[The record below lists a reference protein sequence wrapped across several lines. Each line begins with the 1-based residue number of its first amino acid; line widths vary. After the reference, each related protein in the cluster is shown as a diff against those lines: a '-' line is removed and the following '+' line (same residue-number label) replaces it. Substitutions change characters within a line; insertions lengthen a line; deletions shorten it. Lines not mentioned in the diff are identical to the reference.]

1 MAQVKSIA
9 VLACCDTKYPEIK
22 FLCKMIRKAG
32 FNAFVIDVSTSP
44 GFSSPA
50 EISREQV
57 ASEIGIV
64 WSEVKG
70 LLKHELLD
78 IVSRGAAKLV
88 PRLYREGLLDGIIS
102 IGGLQNTMVGSNAMR
117 ALPIGVPKVMVS
129 TVATGQRTFDL
140 IVGTK
145 DITVIPAIC
154 DLSGM
159 NIVSETVLGNAAGAV
174 MGMLQYAGKELPK
187 AKTEIIG
194 TTLMGA
200 TNDGVFHAARYLEE
214 KGYHVIC
221 FHSTGVGGKVMEEL
235 IAEGT
240 ITATM
245 DLTLHEIVYEY
256 FGSGFGFGTESR
268 LKQGVDKGIP
278 MMVCPGGIDFICQW
292 KNELFPNIAERK
304 MIWHNAS
311 LAHVKLTVKEVSDIS
326 RMIVSRLNE
335 SATGKV
341 VVLMPRRGFRTFTKV
356 GEPLHDPAVDQA
368 IMNVFEQEL
377 RRDIPIKYVDANLI
391 DDEFS
396 RRAADEMSALLSG
409 AAVRV

>member
-9 VLACCDTKYPEIK
+9 VLACCDTKYPEIT
-22 FLCKMIRKAG
+22 FLCEMIRKAG

-44 GFSSPA
+44 GFLSPV
-50 EISREQV
+50 EISRERV
-57 ASEIGIV
+57 AAEIGIV
-64 WSEVKG
+64 WSDLEG

-78 IVSRGAAKLV
+78 IVSRGAARLV
-88 PRLYREGLLDGIIS
+88 PRMYQEGLLDGIIS
-102 IGGLQNTMVGSNAMR
+102 IGGLQNTMVGSGAMR

-145 DITVIPAIC
+145 DITVIPSIC
-154 DLSGM
+154 DMSGM
-159 NIVSETVLGNAAGAV
+159 NIVSETVLRNAAGAI
-174 MGMLQYAGKELPK
+174 MGMLQHAGKELPK
-187 AKTEIIG
+187 ARTEIVG

-200 TNDGVFHAARYLEE
+200 TNDGVVHAVRYLED
-214 KGYHVIC
+214 KGYHVIS

-235 IAEGT
+235 IANGT

-256 FGSGFGFGTESR
+256 FGSGFGFGTENR

-278 MMVCPGGIDFICQW
+278 MVVCPGGIDFICQW
-292 KNELFPNIAERK
+292 KNELFPDIARRK

-311 LAHVKLTVKEVSDIS
+311 LAHVKLSVKEVSDIS

-335 SATGKV
+335 ATTGKV
-341 VVLMPRRGFRTFTKV
+341 VVLMPRQGFRTFTKV
-356 GEPLHDPAVDQA
+356 GEPLHDPVVDQA
-368 IMNVFEQEL
+368 IINVFEQEL
-377 RRDIPIKYVDANLI
+377 SRSIPIKYVDANLM

-396 RRAADEMSALLSG
+396 RRAADEMSALLTG
-409 AAVRV
+409 AVV

>member
-1 MAQVKSIA
+1 
-9 VLACCDTKYPEIK
+9 
-22 FLCKMIRKAG
+22 MIRKAG

-235 IAEGT
+235 IAEGP

-311 LAHVKLTVKEVSDIS
+311 LAHVKLTIKEVSDIS